1 MTTTTQFFLPRID
14 GPYKPE
20 QSATEGFWD
29 VVADRKLK
37 GSYPDRALAVLEAN
51 KLNIAFEEGK
61 AQGSKVVDRPGNWRL
76 CPDCGAVWSHSQG
89 RSLVECR
96 CDGVGVPVSEKVG
109 LAACDVHLAK
119 VTAGGEKAKMP
130 DIKTDREAIAARLAA
145 PLPGM
150 TITEEMREDF
160 VAAAEILRSV
170 PLVARVLTPIEAT
183 NVKAVIERVEQ
194 GYQGTSNKGI
204 RELLRDVNS
213 VLMKLFDRM
222 TRPTAADGEPE
233 PAPAGTVVT
242 RSFIAD
248 VQTVIDG
255 YEKHEYPNEH
265 TPFNKAL
272 AGVKAVL
279 AAMDKKPAGPEGQ
292 VDPVELLEAKLA
304 DMTKA
309 RDEAKATV
317 EMYAKAWARELGPVR
332 QKTHLIDTLVIGTRE
347 LREASVLLARGLV
360 AWRDLATA
368 RDPNPDRFR
377 VPATKDEIGRLLG
390 AIDKVVA
397 EVKDNTVAR
406 VLIRE
411 ATGPVD
417 PAAVTTEDM
426 RAADTVVQGGS
437 GHADEPSLRL
447 NIARAIAAERARVKA
462 AGPKPGEPTFAA
474 EAPPVVPTPTFGARV
489 AEGMWVILPPHRY
502 PGHQNH
508 VGLKGYDFSEYA
520 FTLDFQKYRE
530 VFPTPEAFLGYIRRA
545 TAAWIDGLAKDSRRK
560 EETT

>member
-1 MTTTTQFFLPRID
+1 MTTTSQFFLPSID
-14 GPYKPE
+14 GPYKVE

-76 CPDCGAVWSHSQG
+76 CPECGAVWSHSQG

-109 LAACDVHLAK
+109 LAVCDVHLAK
-119 VTAGGEKAKMP
+119 VTAGDKKKAEPSATIDVDAMALDIATRMGNGRASAADPDGFWRAYIANVFREKGERLIELGVSDMH
-130 DIKTDREAIAARLAA
+130 EAIAARLVA

-150 TITEEMREDF
+150 TITEGMRKDF
-160 VAAAEILRSV
+160 VAAAEILRSM
-170 PLVARVLTPIEAT
+170 PPVARALTPIEAT
-183 NVKAVIERVEQ
+183 NVKAVIERVEAVRAKAT
-194 GYQGTSNKGI
+194 GPGP
-204 RELLRDVNS
+204 RELMKDVVS
-213 VLMKLFDRM
+213 VLRQLLDRM
-222 TRPTAADGEPE
+222 TREP
-233 PAPAGTVVT
+233 
-242 RSFIAD
+242 
-248 VQTVIDG
+248 
-255 YEKHEYPNEH
+255 
-265 TPFNKAL
+265 
-272 AGVKAVL
+272 
-279 AAMDKKPAGPEGQ
+279 GPEGQ

-411 ATGPVD
+411 ARGPVD
-417 PAAVTTEDM
+417 PAAVTPEDM

-508 VGLKGYDFSEYA
+508 IGLKGYDFSEYA
-520 FTLDFQKYRE
+520 FTLDFEKYRATYKDPGE
-530 VFPTPEAFLGYIRRA
+530 LLAYIRRA
-545 TAAWIDGLAKDSRRK
+545 TAAWIDGLAKGSHRK
-560 EETT
+560 EETA